1 MKRLS
6 GLLAPV
12 LTGAMLLIALP
23 TLAQQADFRPAA
35 EPVTLVSSSAGMSF
49 GDALNQ
55 VRAQNGLGAL
65 RQDAHLTRAAQAFAE
80 DMARHG
86 YFSHQGRDGSTVSIR
101 VRAAG
106 CRGRGYF
113 AENIAWGQR
122 TAQST
127 FDGWM
132 ASSGHRQNMLGANYG
147 AYGLG
152 QSEGYWVLVFADG
165 C

>member
-6 GLLAPV
+6 GFLAPA
-12 LTGAMLLIALP
+12 LAGAMLLLGVP
-23 TLAQQADFRPAA
+23 TFAQQQDLLPAA
-35 EPVTLVSSSAGMSF
+35 EPATLVSSSTGMGF

-80 DMARHG
+80 DMARHS
-86 YFSHQGRDGSTVSIR
+86 YFSHQGRDGSTVSTR

-113 AENIAWGQR
+113 AENIRSSPEHAWR
-122 TAQST
+122 EL
-127 FDGWM
+127 W
-132 ASSGHRQNMLGANYG
+132 RIRLGAVRRL
-147 AYGLG
+147 LG
-152 QSEGYWVLVFADG
+152 PGFR
-165 C
+165 

>member
-6 GLLAPV
+6 AFLAPL
-12 LTGAMLLIALP
+12 LTGALLFVAMPSAGHPIALTGDVSA
-23 TLAQQADFRPAA
+23 TLA
-35 EPVTLVSSSAGMSF
+35 SSSTSMSF

-55 VRAQNGLGAL
+55 VRAQRGLGAL

-86 YFSHQGRDGSTVSIR
+86 YFSHQGRDGSTVSTR

-127 FDGWM
+127 FQGWM
-132 ASSGHRQNMLGANYG
+132 ASSGHRRNMLGRNYG

-152 QSEGYWVLVFADG
+152 QSGGFWVLVFADG